1 MAIYHSIVLFQTTP
15 FCFEQ
20 TGTDS
25 ASFKSHLSYV
35 LLVLLSVTY

>member
-1 MAIYHSIVLFQTTP
+1 MAIYHYITLSNHIF
-15 FCFEQ
+15 FFEQ
-20 TGTDS
+20 TGDS